1 MTQTEAI
8 LAIFKSGRSLTP
20 LEALDEVG
28 SFRLG
33 ARVWDLKREG
43 YGIQSESFELPN
55 GKRVARYWLPQEK
68 GQLSLFQQKGPVVE
82 VHQGLISRDA
92 TCGSAAMSAKQIVA

>member
-1 MTQTEAI
+1 MASGGRSTQNEQI
-8 LAIFKSGRSLTP
+8 LAILQSGRSLTP

-33 ARVWDLKREG
+33 ARVWDLKQAG
-43 YGIQSESFELPN
+43 YDIQSEFIELPN

-68 GQLSLFQQKGPVVE
+68 GQLSLFQMKTPGRNDSPGVPA
-82 VHQGLISRDA
+82 S
-92 TCGSAAMSAKQIVA
+92 

>member
-8 LAIFKSGRSLTP
+8 LAILQSGRSLTP

-28 SFRLG
+28 CFRLG
-33 ARVWDLKREG
+33 ARVWDLKCAG
-43 YGIQSESFELPN
+43 HDIQSESFELPN

-68 GQLSLFQQKGPVVE
+68 GQLSLFQQKGPVGE
-82 VHQGLISRDA
+82 VHQALSCRQRGNA
-92 TCGSAAMSAKQIVA
+92 TVSAVRQILA